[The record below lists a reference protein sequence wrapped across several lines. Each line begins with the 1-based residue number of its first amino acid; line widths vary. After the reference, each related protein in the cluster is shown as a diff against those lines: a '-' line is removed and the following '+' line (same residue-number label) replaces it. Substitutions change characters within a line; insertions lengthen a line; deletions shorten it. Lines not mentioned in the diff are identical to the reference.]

1 MKTRKEI
8 EDELDQDGLGICE
21 YSPAY
26 VEALRRE
33 WAEIL
38 RTIWQ
43 TLRQAWTW
51 NGNGTQDR

>member
-1 MKTRKEI
+1 MKTRKEL
-8 EDELDQDGLGICE
+8 EDEFDQDGLGICE
-21 YSPAY
+21 YTPAY
-26 VEALRRE
+26 AEALRRE

-43 TLRQAWTW
+43 GLRQAGTW